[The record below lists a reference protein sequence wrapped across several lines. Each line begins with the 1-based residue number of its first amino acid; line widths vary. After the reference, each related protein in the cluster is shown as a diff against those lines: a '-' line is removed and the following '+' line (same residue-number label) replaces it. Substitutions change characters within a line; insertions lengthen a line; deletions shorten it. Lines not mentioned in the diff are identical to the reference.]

1 MNSLVVRVIAVT
13 ALLMS
18 HAAGAQ
24 SESGKTFRLVV
35 GAAAGST
42 VDVRARWLADRLA
55 VVARQPVMVDN
66 RPGGAGNLSA
76 TAVARGPSDG
86 TTLLMVHQGLLAI
99 NPHLFVRPGFDAL
112 VDLVPVARVGVGAL
126 VVVVGP
132 QVAAQSLPDLL
143 QLARAKPGA
152 LSYASPAIGSPPFVA
167 TELMKSMAGIDVL
180 HIPFEGAAITQTIGG
195 HVAFTID
202 NAAAILPHVRVG
214 HLRAL
219 AVTGRQ
225 RLTTLPDVPT
235 FAEAGLAGYEYFS
248 WMGIAVPAGTPLDV
262 VQRLNRQISSILAT
276 DEAIAWFASQGAE
289 PGDQSPEA
297 FALFVRS
304 ENVKAG
310 RLIRQLGLRI
320 E

>member
-1 MNSLVVRVIAVT
+1 MKSIVAGLIVVS
-13 ALLMS
+13 ALSAS
-18 HAAGAQ
+18 HVAEAQ
-24 SESGKTFRLVV
+24 PESGKTLRLVV

-55 VVARQPVMVDN
+55 VVSRQPVMVDN

-76 TAVARGPSDG
+76 AAVARASSDG
-86 TTLLMVHQGLLAI
+86 NTLLMVHQGLLAI

-112 VDLVPVARVGVGAL
+112 VDLVPVARVGVGPL
-126 VVVVGP
+126 VLVVGP
-132 QVAAQSLPDLL
+132 QVAAQNLPSLV
-143 QLARAKPGA
+143 QLAKAKPGS

-167 TELMKSMAGIDVL
+167 AELMKSMAGIDVL
-180 HIPFEGAAITQTIGG
+180 HIPFEGAAIAQTIGG

-202 NAAAILPHVRVG
+202 NAAAIVPHVRSG
-214 HLRAL
+214 YLRAL

-225 RLTTLPDVPT
+225 RLATLPDVPT
-235 FAEAGLAGYEYFS
+235 FAEAGLAGYEYYS
-248 WMGIAVPAGTPLDV
+248 WMGIAVPAGTPFDV
-262 VQRLNRQISSILAT
+262 VQRLNQQISSILVT
-276 DEAIAWFASQGAE
+276 EEAITWFASQGAE

-297 FALFVRS
+297 FAIFVRS
-304 ENVKAG
+304 ENAKAG

>member
-1 MNSLVVRVIAVT
+1 MKSLVAWLVVVS
-13 ALLMS
+13 ALSVS
-18 HAAGAQ
+18 HVAEAQ
-24 SESGKTFRLVV
+24 PESGKSLRLVV

-55 VVARQPVMVDN
+55 VVARQPVLVDN

-76 TAVARGPSDG
+76 AAVARAPSDG
-86 TTLLMVHQGLLAI
+86 NTLLMVHQGLLAI

-112 VDLVPVARVGVGAL
+112 VDLMPVARVGVGPL
-126 VVVVGP
+126 VLVVGP
-132 QVAAQSLPDLL
+132 QVAAQTLPNLV
-143 QLARAKPGA
+143 QLAKAKPGA
-152 LSYASPAIGSPPFVA
+152 LSASPAIGSPPFVA

-180 HIPFEGAAITQTIGG
+180 HIPFEGGAITQTIGG

-202 NAAAILPHVRVG
+202 NAAAILPHVRSG

-225 RLTTLPDVPT
+225 RLATLPDVPT

-248 WMGIAVPAGTPLDV
+248 WMGIAVPAGVPLEV
-262 VQRLNRQISSILAT
+262 VQRLNQQISSILAT
-276 DEAIAWFASQGAE
+276 DEAITWFASQGAE

-304 ENVKAG
+304 ENAKAG

>member
-1 MNSLVVRVIAVT
+1 MNALVAWLIAVS
-13 ALLMS
+13 ALLVS
-18 HAAGAQ
+18 HVAEAQ
-24 SESGKTFRLVV
+24 PESGKILRLVV

-55 VVARQPVMVDN
+55 VVAGQSVVVDN

-76 TAVARGPSDG
+76 VAVARAPSDG
-86 TTLLMVHQGLLAI
+86 NTLLMVHQGLLAI

-112 VDLVPVARVGVGAL
+112 VDLVPVARLGVGPL
-126 VVVVGP
+126 VLVVGP
-132 QVAAQSLPDLL
+132 QVAAQSLPNLV
-143 QLARAKPGA
+143 QLAKAKPGA
-152 LSYASPAIGSPPFVA
+152 LSYASPAIGSPPFIA

-180 HIPFEGAAITQTIGG
+180 HVPFAGAAITQTIGG

-202 NAAAILPHVRVG
+202 NAAAILDHVRSG
-214 HLRAL
+214 RLRAL

-225 RLTTLPDVPT
+225 RLATLPDVPT

-248 WMGIAVPAGTPLDV
+248 WMGIAAPAGTPLEV

-276 DEAIAWFASQGAE
+276 EEAITWFASQGAE
-289 PGDQSPEA
+289 PGGQSPEA
-297 FALFVRS
+297 FAVFVRS